1 MIMILSVHSV
11 VGDAAAATS
20 STPAKGAAHTKVA
33 AGPAADAP
41 SKKHKD
47 ESSSWTAWAKAKLSG
62 IGSIFSSSS
71 PSRKAPAPAPAP
83 AA

>member
-20 STPAKGAAHTKVA
+20 STPTKGTAHTKIA

-41 SKKHKD
+41 SQKHKD
-47 ESSSWTAWAKAKLSG
+47 ESWTAWAKAKLSG

-71 PSRKAPAPAPAP
+71 PSRKAPAPAPA
-83 AA
+83 A